1 MYVCMYV
8 CMYVFVRVNIK
19 YTLRQNLYVCMY
31 VHIRVNTSTMKAAAF
46 DTTFS
51 NALALK
57 NVGGAYGGADFNP
70 YTKSD
75 TEIQV

>member
-1 MYVCMYV
+1 
-8 CMYVFVRVNIK
+8 
-19 YTLRQNLYVCMY
+19 
-31 VHIRVNTSTMKAAAF
+31 MKAAAF
-46 DTTFS
+46 NTTFS

-75 TEIQV
+75 TEIQVREIFYFAKNNLR